1 MKKSRLLG
9 GICCLASLLVLQ
21 PSANATLIGD
31 VVTAQHY
38 FTPSQTPSSGLYSTT
53 VQTGSTDIPC
63 PHIDCSYYSIDVE
76 ADSIH
81 ITHLVDGYWE
91 TRANFNGVIID
102 SLNDSSGNP
111 LVGVTT
117 STDISNWNSSMLSFD
132 DDTIWINFINPY
144 ATSLLDGSIVLT
156 LDYGISNVP
165 IPPALWLFGSGLL
178 GLVGIARRK
187 NDKGN
192 S

>member
-53 VQTGSTDIPC
+53 VQTGSTDILC